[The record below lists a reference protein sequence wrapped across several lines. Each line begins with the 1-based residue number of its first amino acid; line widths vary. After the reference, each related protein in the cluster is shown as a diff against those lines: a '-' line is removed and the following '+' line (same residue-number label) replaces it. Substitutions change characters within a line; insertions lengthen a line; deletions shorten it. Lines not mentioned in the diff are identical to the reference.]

1 MSQKVYRNRL
11 TAHTR
16 DATFATISSPKQDYF
31 APFLRDV
38 IPPVQQRALVHVHN
52 VPDQFLSF
60 TIGYSVNIV

>member
-16 DATFATISSPKQDYF
+16 DATFRTISAPEQDYF
-31 APFLRDV
+31 APFLKDL
-38 IPPVQQRALVHVHN
+38 IPAVQQRALVPVHN